1 VGEPENNGLM
11 TVGVFA
17 RRAGVS
23 VRTVQYYDLKGLLS
37 PTTKDGNNLRLYS
50 EEDLGCLYRILT
62 LKYLGYSLAEIKAGE
77 GQDDIEELNEALG
90 RRMGELEK
98 ESVNILRNITTVQS
112 LQMQLDTS
120 REVDWAHF
128 ASQIDEIKNHEDVL
142 WNAMVG
148 DSVEG
153 QPVPGLSREQIM
165 QWHRLMGD
173 TIEVM
178 HAGAA
183 VTDERAQALAIRY
196 EKLGG
201 MTSAMAGLKRL
212 ENQRDVGPKEY
223 GRDFY
228 AGLQR
233 RTLSYL
239 QDALDALG
247 NGNESFND
255 DCAESSGAR

>member
-1 VGEPENNGLM
+1 MGEPENNGLM

-98 ESVNILRNITTVQS
+98 ESVNILRNISTVQS

-120 REVDWAHF
+120 REVNWADF

-153 QPVPGLSREQIM
+153 QSVPGLSREQIM

-178 HAGAA
+178 HDGVA
-183 VTDERAQALAIRY
+183 VTDKRAQDLAVRF

-201 MTSAMAGLKRL
+201 MASAMAGLMRL
-212 ENQRDVGPKEY
+212 ENQRSMGPKEY